1 MIIMGV
7 DPGTAVTGI
16 GIITVDGNE
25 LSSLKYLP
33 VKTSAKKSLPLRLK
47 EIYDAVFREAQA
59 IRPDYCSVENVFG
72 GKNIRSALLI
82 GQARGAAIM
91 AAVNAGIEIAEY
103 SPREIKMSVVGNGN
117 AAKEQVQF
125 MVRHLLGLR
134 ENPEPLDCSD
144 ALAAAICHAN
154 RLKLEGML
162 GK

>member
-16 GIITVDGNE
+16 GVIEIIGDDLRAITYRAVR
-25 LSSLKYLP
+25 
-33 VKTSAKKSLPLRLK
+33 TSAKEQLPVRLK
-47 EIYDAVFREAQA
+47 EIFDAVRSVAE
-59 IRPDYCSVENVFG
+59 DYFPAYCVVEDVFG

-82 GQARGAAIM
+82 GQARGAVIT
-91 AAVNAGIEIAEY
+91 AALSAGVQIAEY
-103 SPREIKMSVVGNGN
+103 TPREIKMSVVGNGN
-117 AAKEQVQF
+117 ASKEQVQF
-125 MVRHLLGLR
+125 MVRSLLGLR

-154 RLKLEGML
+154 RLKLEGMM